1 MVGQTCHYWG
11 GAVAAVMLNSVWQ
24 VAVML
29 VLVCCSAFFSG
40 AETAFFSLSRRQRA
54 LLKQSRH
61 RLHRLAGMLL
71 ERPGR
76 LLSGLLFGNMLV
88 NVLYFAAA
96 SILTANLAQ
105 RFGMAWAGVGAFASF
120 VLLIL
125 FGEILPK
132 SLAYSNARL
141 FSATFA
147 LPVYVC
153 LQVFAPLVSG
163 ARFLVVEPVLRLAL
177 GARRA
182 AAPVGAEELRSLV
195 DRIRSRGLI
204 TTEENRLFDEIIELG
219 FLKVRDCLRPRVDMV
234 ACDVR
239 EPPEKAVKLMLSNNL
254 TKLPVYVGKRDNIV
268 GMVHIRQIL
277 LNPGKGLDKIVQKV
291 HFVPEQKSVVSLLE
305 FFRST
310 ATDTAIVV
318 DEYGGVAG
326 SICLEDIAAELLGPI
341 DARDK
346 AEPVAVLG
354 PLKYRLAGALPLRD
368 WADAFGID
376 ASEMRFSTVGGWVS
390 FLLGRIPKV
399 GDEVRWK
406 NVKFTVEKMRRKRVE
421 TVIMTIEPICK

>member
-1 MVGQTCHYWG
+1 M
-11 GAVAAVMLNSVWQ
+11 
-24 VAVML
+24 
-29 VLVCCSAFFSG
+29 
-40 AETAFFSLSRRQRA
+40 
-54 LLKQSRH
+54 
-61 RLHRLAGMLL
+61 
-71 ERPGR
+71 
-76 LLSGLLFGNMLV
+76 
-88 NVLYFAAA
+88 
-96 SILTANLAQ
+96 
-105 RFGMAWAGVGAFASF
+105 
-120 VLLIL
+120 
-125 FGEILPK
+125 
-132 SLAYSNARL
+132 
-141 FSATFA
+141 
-147 LPVYVC
+147 
-153 LQVFAPLVSG
+153 
-163 ARFLVVEPVLRLAL
+163 
-177 GARRA
+177 
-182 AAPVGAEELRSLV
+182 
-195 DRIRSRGLI
+195 
-204 TTEENRLFDEIIELG
+204 
-219 FLKVRDCLRPRVDMV
+219 
-234 ACDVR
+234 R

-277 LNPGKGLDKIVQKV
+277 LNPGKGLDKVVQKAQ
-291 HFVPEQKSVVSLLE
+291 FVPEQKSVVSLLE

-354 PLKYRLAGALPLRD
+354 PLRYRLAGALPLRD